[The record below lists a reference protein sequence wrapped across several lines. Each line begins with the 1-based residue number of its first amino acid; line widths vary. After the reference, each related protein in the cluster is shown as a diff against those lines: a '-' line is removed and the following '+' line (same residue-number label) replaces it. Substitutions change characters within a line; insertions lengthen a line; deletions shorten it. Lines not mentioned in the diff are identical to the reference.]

1 MRDSDWINCA
11 QSKPIISLWTEP
23 LQGIEM
29 VVLVIVIEDSL
40 MDGVYKYMGNNQST
54 CECTKDK

>member
-1 MRDSDWINCA
+1 MIGLIVPNRSRFT
-11 QSKPIISLWTEP
+11 LWTEP